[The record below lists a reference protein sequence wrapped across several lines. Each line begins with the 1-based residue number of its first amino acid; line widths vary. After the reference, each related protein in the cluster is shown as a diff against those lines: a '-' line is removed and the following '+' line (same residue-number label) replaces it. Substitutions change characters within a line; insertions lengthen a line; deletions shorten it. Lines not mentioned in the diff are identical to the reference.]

1 MKKAPWGGSKDYLIK
16 IIEYCQDKNIPITLF
31 VSPMDNLRLISTEG
45 YDLYVDQI
53 KGIAREYGI
62 EFYDFNLVKD
72 EYLHIHEGG
81 YFSDSGHMNSFGAE
95 IFTPFFAK
103 VVSGDYSENEKYFYS
118 SYAEKL
124 EREAPSLYGI
134 YYRELETIKTFWI
147 ASNRNSGMEY
157 RIILSPDDGEQL
169 WIQDFS
175 ENKEFTVPANEHGIC
190 TIVARTAESPDEVQ
204 TLEINY

>member
-1 MKKAPWGGSKDYLIK
+1 MGGSKDYLIK
-16 IIEYCQDKNIPITLF
+16 IIEYCQDKDIPITLF
-31 VSPMDNLRLISTEG
+31 VSPMDNLRLVSTMG

-53 KGIAREYGI
+53 KGIAKEYGI

-72 EYLHIHEGG
+72 EYLPVYQGG
-81 YFSDSGHMNSFGAE
+81 YFSDSGHMNSSGAE

-134 YYRELETIKTFWI
+134 YYRELETMKTFWI
-147 ASNRNSGMEY
+147 ASNRNSGMESVLLLRERQKVRMKY
-157 RIILSPDDGEQL
+157 RP
-169 WIQDFS
+169 
-175 ENKEFTVPANEHGIC
+175 
-190 TIVARTAESPDEVQ
+190 
-204 TLEINY
+204 